1 MSCVLAFDFGG
12 TNTRGALV
20 ADDGSFAA
28 RRNLPVARGAA
39 TDADPAEWWRDL
51 CTLADALAADAPADF
66 AAVEAVA
73 ISAFT
78 RTQVFADSAGEPV
91 HPALLWTDTR
101 AETVLDEV
109 RARVPAGH
117 DEAARLNAFHPA
129 ARLYWLK
136 REVPERFARLYR
148 VLEPKDWLNF
158 KLVGAFAGDH
168 VSMARL
174 AADGLLGLLGLPTE
188 AVPTL
193 LAPTD
198 PVGRVLPGLPGALAG
213 LAGRPVVAMANDT
226 WAAVVGLGAMRPGFA
241 YNISGT
247 TEVFGLV
254 TGRPARAEGLLDV
267 VWGDGLHQLGGPGQ
281 NGADTLAWCL
291 ALLGQDPDA
300 ADRLLEAPRASSP
313 VLFLP
318 YLQGERVPF
327 WDARLRGAFLGLGR
341 AHGPADLVRAVM
353 EGVAFLNRIV
363 LERAEAGAGI
373 RADEIRFGGGGAAS
387 AAWCRIKADILGRP
401 VVTGRCAEPGLLGA
415 AIAASVAAGRF
426 AGLAQAQAALVR
438 PDRRFAPDPE
448 RREALDALYPVF
460 RDAHA
465 AVAPVS
471 RRLALGGPD
480 RR

>member
-1 MSCVLAFDFGG
+1 MSFVLAFDFGG

-20 ADDGSFAA
+20 AADGTFVARRTLPAA
-28 RRNLPVARGAA
+28 RGGSAE
-39 TDADPAEWWRDL
+39 ADPAEWWRDL
-51 CTLADALAADAPADF
+51 CALADALAGDAPAGF
-66 AAVEAVA
+66 AAAQAVA

-78 RTQVFADSAGEPV
+78 RTQVFVDAGGVPV
-91 HPALLWTDTR
+91 HPALMWTDTR
-101 AETVLDEV
+101 AESVLDEM

-117 DEAARLNAFHPA
+117 DETPRLNAFHPA
-129 ARLYWLK
+129 ARLHWLK
-136 REVPERFARLYR
+136 RHAPDRFARLHR

-158 KLVGAFAGDH
+158 KLSGAFACDR

-174 AADGLLGLLGLPTE
+174 AADGLLGHLGLP
-188 AVPTL
+188 ADLVPTM

-198 PVGRVLPGLPGALAG
+198 AVGRVLPDLPGALAG

-226 WAAVVGLGAMRPGFA
+226 WAAVVGLGAMRDGLA

-254 TGRPARAEGLLDV
+254 TGKPARAEGLLDV
-267 VWGDGLHQLGGPGQ
+267 VWGEDLHQLGGPGQ

-291 ALLGQDPDA
+291 ALLGQDPGGVEQ
-300 ADRLLEAPRASSP
+300 LLEAPRASSP

-341 AHGPADLVRAVM
+341 AHGAADLVRAVM

-363 LERAEAGAGI
+363 LERAEAGSGT
-373 RADEIRFGGGGAAS
+373 RAREIRFGGGGAAS
-387 AAWCRIKADILGRP
+387 ATWCRIKADILGRP
-401 VVTGRCAEPGLLGA
+401 VVTGDCEEPGLLGA
-415 AIAASVAAGRF
+415 AIAASVAIGRF
-426 AGLAQAQAALVR
+426 PGLGQAQAALAR
-438 PDRRFAPDPE
+438 PARRFEPDPAG
-448 RREALDALYPVF
+448 RDGCDALFSVF

-465 AVAPVS
+465 AVAPLS
-471 RRLALGGPD
+471 RRLALDAPD

>member
-1 MSCVLAFDFGG
+1 MSFVLAFDFGG

-20 ADDGSFAA
+20 AADGSFAA
-28 RRNLPVARGAA
+28 MRVLPVSRGTAPE
-39 TDADPAEWWRDL
+39 ADPADWWRDL
-51 CTLADALAADAPADF
+51 CALADALAAEAPAEF
-66 AAVEAVA
+66 AAVQAVA

-78 RTQVFADSAGEPV
+78 RTQVFVDVAGAPV

-101 AETVLDEV
+101 AENVLDEM
-109 RARVPAGH
+109 RARIPAFH

-129 ARLYWLK
+129 ARVYWLQ
-136 REVPERFARLYR
+136 RHAPDSFARLHR

-158 KLVGAFAGDH
+158 KLAGVFAGDR
-168 VSMARL
+168 VSTARL
-174 AADGLLGLLGLPTE
+174 AADGLLGALGLPPE
-188 AVPTL
+188 LVPTL

-198 PVGRVLPGLPGALAG
+198 PVGPVLPGLPGALAK

-226 WAAVVGLGAMRPGFA
+226 WAAVVGLGAMRDGLA
-241 YNISGT
+241 YSISGT

-254 TGRPARAEGLLDV
+254 TGKSARAEGLLDV
-267 VWGDGLHQLGGPGQ
+267 VWGEDLHQLGGPGQ

-291 ALLGQDPDA
+291 ALLGREPGA
-300 ADRLLEAPRASSP
+300 VEEHLAAPRAAEP
-313 VLFLP
+313 ILFLP

-341 AHGPADLVRAVM
+341 AHGAADLVRAVM

-363 LERAEAGAGI
+363 LERAEAGTGT
-373 RADEIRFGGGGAAS
+373 RAREIRFGGGGAAS

-401 VVTGRCAEPGLLGA
+401 VVTGDCEEPGLLGA
-415 AIAASVAAGRF
+415 AIAASVAIGRF
-426 AGLAQAQAALVR
+426 PGLADAQAALAR
-438 PDRRFAPDPE
+438 PARRHEPDPAC
-448 RREALDALYPVF
+448 RGGYDALYSVF

-465 AVAPVS
+465 AVAPLS
-471 RRLALGGPD
+471 RRLALGAPD